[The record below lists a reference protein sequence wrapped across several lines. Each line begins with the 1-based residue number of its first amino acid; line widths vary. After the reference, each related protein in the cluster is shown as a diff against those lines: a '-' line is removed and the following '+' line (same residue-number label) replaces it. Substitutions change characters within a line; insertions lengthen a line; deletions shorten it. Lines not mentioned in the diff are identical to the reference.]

1 MMTSKSTPLLVLTGA
16 GGGMGTAVTSRF
28 LRDGWR
34 VLAVDRTPD
43 PGRSRQGYY
52 SLVTDLSQP
61 EAAEDISSRAV
72 ELGGLQAVVHL
83 AGVSYGEKGLG
94 AEEDFGWEHSLAVN
108 ATSPMRINRRLAPVL
123 CAQGSGSIVHVSS
136 PVGIVG
142 ANKPA
147 YAASK
152 AAMHGLSMSFA
163 RACGPHGVRVNT
175 LLPGTTIT
183 GMTSDW
189 PDEKRQAVASDNFFK
204 RLCTSEEIAG
214 VIAFL
219 CGPDSRYI
227 TGSIV
232 DMTAGG
238 LWGH

>member
-1 MMTSKSTPLLVLTGA
+1 MIKSKIAPLLVLTGA
-16 GGGMGTAVTSRF
+16 GGGMGTAVTARF

-43 PGRSRQGYY
+43 HLQSRDGCFP
-52 SLVTDLSQP
+52 LGADLSQP
-61 EAAEDISSRAV
+61 EAAEHINARAL
-72 ELGGLQAVVHL
+72 ELGGLEAVVHL
-83 AGVSYGEKGLG
+83 AGVSYGVKGL
-94 AEEDFGWEHSLAVN
+94 EEDEDFGWEHSLAVN
-108 ATSPMRINRRLAPVL
+108 ATAPMRINRRLAPVL
-123 CAQGSGSIVHVSS
+123 CEQRSGSIVHVSS

-183 GMTSDW
+183 GMTCDW
-189 PDEKRQAVASDNFFK
+189 PEEKRQAIANDNFFK
-204 RLCTSEEIAG
+204 RLSTPDEIAG

-227 TGSIV
+227 TGSIL

>member
-1 MMTSKSTPLLVLTGA
+1 
-16 GGGMGTAVTSRF
+16 MGTAVTRRF
-28 LRDGWR
+28 LKDGWR
-34 VLAVDRTPD
+34 VLAVDRRNIQGVPPPNLTPL
-43 PGRSRQGYY
+43 S
-52 SLVTDLSQP
+52 VDLR
-61 EAAEDISSRAV
+61 EKGAAATVSERTLQ
-72 ELGGLQAVVHL
+72 LGGLQAIVHL
-83 AGVSYGEKGLG
+83 AGISLG
-94 AEEDFGWEHSLAVN
+94 VKALACEEDDGWEDSFAVN
-108 ATSPMRINRRLAPVL
+108 VTTPMRINRRLTPVL
-123 CAQGSGSIVHVSS
+123 CEQKSGSIVHVGS
-136 PVGIVG
+136 PVGLVG

-152 AAMHGLSMSFA
+152 AALHGLSMSFA

-189 PDEKRQAVASDNFFK
+189 PEEKRHAIAQGNFFK
-204 RLCTSEEIAG
+204 RLCTPEEIAG

-219 CGPDSRYI
+219 CGPDSRHM
-227 TGSIV
+227 TGSLV